1 MKSGKIPYLSSLLL
15 NILLWIPGIFIALLN
30 HQLLNQ
36 PMILIQ
42 WLVLILLF
50 GTLITFYYTG
60 RSNKKDKSR
69 YKHILVIINLFTAL
83 FFVWVSLFLGDYFFY
98 TGFVLFLPVFYFVV
112 YFYKLPI
119 RDILIYGLSALVLLV
134 LSLPV
139 SLFLFQKSVN
149 SILLI
154 TYLFLIL
161 SFIVV
166 ALLIL
171 AERTMF
177 YKQQNHLNPSKENF
191 QSDKIRIQEGV
202 NPSFYYHLND
212 LFLKMVSPSILEN
225 YPDMIYQLLGLTGR
239 YCHADRAY
247 IFHFSKDRKYL
258 INTYEWC
265 CQGIDSQ
272 ITNLQH
278 LPVADY
284 PWWLNQLNKKEII
297 YFQSLNELPVEAIHE
312 KEILEMQDITGDLV
326 AGIYRNEKMI
336 GFVGLDYVKG
346 NNQLETAYIPV
357 IKLIAGMLSCLYNR
371 LQMTF
376 AIYSEDENGF
386 TLPESQ
392 TFNQEILAR
401 NFYSAVMKTPILV
414 VDHRLRIITMNLK
427 TREDF
432 YIANHLNPDKEVKGF
447 LFISE
452 NERPVFIKNLKKAI
466 SSDEILSV
474 ISDKSFR
481 IGDAYYAVYYFKIL
495 DDSGESKALI
505 LYFIEMTA
513 QYINRLHLIK
523 SLEEK
528 EFLLSEI
535 HHRVKNNMQIMA
547 NLMDL
552 KAMMINEQNA
562 LSVFYDT
569 RDRLKSLALLH
580 EKLYES
586 QDLGKVK
593 LHTYLKELADN
604 IIFAFSG
611 DKNISFDMIKTEPV
625 EVTFD
630 KAITLGM
637 LMNEIIVNS
646 MKHGFHNKNEGHITL
661 GLSQEDDQLI
671 LEIEDNGSGFDVTS
685 VSKDTHTL
693 GLNLISGF
701 IRELNGSYE
710 LHSDAGTY
718 YKIRIPYI

>member
-1 MKSGKIPYLSSLLL
+1 
-15 NILLWIPGIFIALLN
+15 
-30 HQLLNQ
+30 
-36 PMILIQ
+36 
-42 WLVLILLF
+42 
-50 GTLITFYYTG
+50 
-60 RSNKKDKSR
+60 
-69 YKHILVIINLFTAL
+69 
-83 FFVWVSLFLGDYFFY
+83 
-98 TGFVLFLPVFYFVV
+98 
-112 YFYKLPI
+112 
-119 RDILIYGLSALVLLV
+119 
-134 LSLPV
+134 
-139 SLFLFQKSVN
+139 
-149 SILLI
+149 
-154 TYLFLIL
+154 
-161 SFIVV
+161 
-166 ALLIL
+166 
-171 AERTMF
+171 
-177 YKQQNHLNPSKENF
+177 
-191 QSDKIRIQEGV
+191 
-202 NPSFYYHLND
+202 
-212 LFLKMVSPSILEN
+212 
-225 YPDMIYQLLGLTGR
+225 
-239 YCHADRAY
+239 
-247 IFHFSKDRKYL
+247 
-258 INTYEWC
+258 
-265 CQGIDSQ
+265 
-272 ITNLQH
+272 
-278 LPVADY
+278 
-284 PWWLNQLNKKEII
+284 
-297 YFQSLNELPVEAIHE
+297 
-312 KEILEMQDITGDLV
+312 
-326 AGIYRNEKMI
+326 
-336 GFVGLDYVKG
+336 
-346 NNQLETAYIPV
+346 
-357 IKLIAGMLSCLYNR
+357 
-371 LQMTF
+371 
-376 AIYSEDENGF
+376 
-386 TLPESQ
+386 
-392 TFNQEILAR
+392 
-401 NFYSAVMKTPILV
+401 
-414 VDHRLRIITMNLK
+414 
-427 TREDF
+427 
-432 YIANHLNPDKEVKGF
+432 
-447 LFISE
+447 
-452 NERPVFIKNLKKAI
+452 
-466 SSDEILSV
+466 
-474 ISDKSFR
+474 
-481 IGDAYYAVYYFKIL
+481 
-495 DDSGESKALI
+495 
-505 LYFIEMTA
+505 MTA